1 MRYPPFLLIPLAVIG
16 IALTSCG
23 SASDSSDNA
32 AHDLTADD
40 ETLQDEALHQESTQD
55 EAELMRQAAIEAGL
69 PMPDEEIPVISDRTY
84 TVGHMQLRVSGFF
97 DINASPALNTQ
108 ASITSD
114 GYTWIQYGAS
124 GEELPNATVTVGEGD
139 MGISVAVGRYVATG
153 TTIECEITMEVTA
166 TRVSGHYSCPKV
178 TGYNQADGSMGD
190 VEIEVDFEATS

>member
-1 MRYPPFLLIPLAVIG
+1 MHYPLYLLIPLTAIG
-16 IALTSCG
+16 ITLASCG
-23 SASDSSDNA
+23 ASSDESDKA
-32 AHDLTADD
+32 AQDSTASN
-40 ETLQDEALHQESTQD
+40 EAQQDEAPQD
-55 EAELMRQAAIEAGL
+55 EAELMRQAAIAAGL

-84 TVGHMQLRVSGFF
+84 TIGHMQLSVSGFF

-124 GEELPNATVTVGEGD
+124 GEELPNATVTVGGGD

-166 TRVSGHYSCPKV
+166 TKVSGHYSCPKV

>member
-1 MRYPPFLLIPLAVIG
+1 MRYAPFLLIPLAAIG
-16 IALTSCG
+16 ITLASCG
-23 SASDSSDNA
+23 TSSDSSDNA
-32 AHDLTADD
+32 VQDPTAN
-40 ETLQDEALHQESTQD
+40 DEAPQD

-69 PMPDEEIPVISDRTY
+69 PVPDEEIPVISDRTY
-84 TVGHMQLRVSGFF
+84 TVGHMRLRVSGFF

-139 MGISVAVGRYVATG
+139 MGISVGVGRYVATG
-153 TTIECEITMEVTA
+153 TTIECEITTEVTA
-166 TRVSGHYSCPKV
+166 TKVSGHYSCPKV
-178 TGYNQADGSMGD
+178 TGYNQADGSMGE